1 MQRRS
6 LSPHRISQSRH
17 RLHIV
22 RTVNRE
28 ADRADLLSDSL
39 GGAEESCRRMVG
51 AGVAGQAGKA
61 FEHVGR
67 SGVPAL
73 GRALAPYARRVRLLP
88 LALGDRD
95 PGASRQRH
103 RQMMAGH

>member
-61 FEHVGR
+61 FEHVGEIQ
-67 SGVPAL
+67 VCPASAAHAS
-73 GRALAPYARRVRLLP
+73 ALC
-88 LALGDRD
+88 
-95 PGASRQRH
+95 ASRSASSRLPSATAILAQVASAIAR
-103 RQMMAGH
+103 

>member
-67 SGVPAL
+67 SRCALL
-73 GRALAPYARRVRLLP
+73 GRARERLMRVAFGFFRLPSATAILARVASAIAR
-88 LALGDRD
+88 
-95 PGASRQRH
+95 
-103 RQMMAGH
+103 